1 MDLHKAGLAWRWRP
15 NPSESDC
22 LLIYR
27 YRQSAQLGLP
37 CAAGLLRIRPNPP
50 ESDPPSQ
57 PQSRP
62 YIFGLLVV
70 ATCLRLTTLPPG
82 RNLAT
87 ARCEYTRV
95 SYNGVTASSGRRR
108 MSRGDGA
115 APTRNFRD
123 HVETS
128 DDGTLRH
135 AGARIHPRLPD
146 SRLRPPRVLPQPPA
160 RRSLER
166 VRLIPHGRARGARRA
181 RSYFSSI

>member
-123 HVETS
+123 RSRLCGKPPIERKYLLADPSRGEVSETIKES
-128 DDGTLRH
+128 PIT
-135 AGARIHPRLPD
+135 GAR
-146 SRLRPPRVLPQPPA
+146 
-160 RRSLER
+160 
-166 VRLIPHGRARGARRA
+166 
-181 RSYFSSI
+181 